1 MGYYI
6 SMKLKLVEKKDEA
19 KNTTSFFLKPER
31 PVSFLPGQYIYLTIP
46 TLIFPDSKGATRHFT
61 ISSSPTEGE
70 ILRVTTR
77 MREESGFKKS
87 LDELPI
93 GAQIDGEGPN
103 GTFVFDEGEKLKN
116 VFVAGGIGITPFRSM
131 IKYIVDKNLTTP
143 IYLIYSNSDND
154 FVYKK
159 ELDEIVVSHPNIKIQ
174 YVVTSVEGHL
184 DEVKIQQIFEIWH
197 LSFDIPTYWL
207 CGPPPMVDTMENILG
222 KMGITSNHIR
232 SEKFTGY

>member
-31 PVSFLPGQYIYLTIP
+31 PVSFLPGQYYYFTIP
-46 TLIFPDSKGATRHFT
+46 VLKFPDPKGATRHLT
-61 ISSSPTEGE
+61 ISSSPTEGN

-77 MREESGFKKS
+77 IREESGFKKS

-93 GAQIDGEGPN
+93 GTQIDGEGPN
-103 GTFVFDEGEKLKN
+103 GTFVFDEKEKLIN
-116 VFVAGGIGITPFRSM
+116 VFVAGGVGITPFRSM

-154 FVYKK
+154 FVFKK
-159 ELDEIVVSHPNIKIQ
+159 EFDEIVSSHTNIK
-174 YVVTSVEGHL
+174 
-184 DEVKIQQIFEIWH
+184 D
-197 LSFDIPTYWL
+197 
-207 CGPPPMVDTMENILG
+207 
-222 KMGITSNHIR
+222 
-232 SEKFTGY
+232 